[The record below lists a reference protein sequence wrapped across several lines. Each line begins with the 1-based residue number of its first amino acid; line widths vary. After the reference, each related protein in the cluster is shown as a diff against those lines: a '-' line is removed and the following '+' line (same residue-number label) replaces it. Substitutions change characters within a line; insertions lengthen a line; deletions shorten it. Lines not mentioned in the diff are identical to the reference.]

1 MFYVFDVQNVRI
13 LAWAN
18 LPVSMFSLWLFLCYC
33 FYDSVF
39 CFCIKLVVVW
49 TCKLEPNLYYV
60 SVYGFSLLLLILREK
75 KGGFKNIIF
84 NNIKYCLSWEGWAK
98 LFIFNIISIMFVY
111 FETSWT
117 RDVCCVFSF
126 SQERL
131 FLGEIE
137 EKKG

>member
-1 MFYVFDVQNVRI
+1 MFQCFMYRQYFRI
-13 LAWAN
+13 FAARADHPEVCLC
-18 LPVSMFSLWLFLCYC
+18 LFLCSC

-39 CFCIKLVVVW
+39 LYQIVGIGSFELVTKLVL
-49 TCKLEPNLYYV
+49 C
-60 SVYGFSLLLLILREK
+60 FSLWVFSLIAYFKREERRPQ
-75 KGGFKNIIF
+75 KNIIS
-84 NNIKYCLSWEGWAK
+84 NNIKYCLSWKGRAR

-111 FETSWT
+111 FETSWNS
-117 RDVCCVFSF
+117 DVCCVFSF